1 MTDHPDGG
9 VARRLLAARLTASLM
24 PLNST
29 MVAVAVPDISAE
41 LGQSRTAVTQAL
53 VATYLITAIA
63 LQSPGGKLGDRL
75 GPWRVVTLGQ
85 AAIAVGAVLG
95 LLANGLA
102 ALTAARVLMA
112 CGGAL
117 VVPATIALLRLEL
130 PPERRGRAFGTFGA
144 IMGLAAAVGPI
155 LGGVLVDAFSWEAVF
170 LANVPVLLLAV
181 LVAGHGPRVRTPSSA
196 SRFDWW
202 GSVLLTLALVLI
214 VVGAQGEH
222 SWSLAVLAAGLAV
235 LVPFGWWERRSED
248 PVVDFSLFRSTPFAA
263 GSLLIGLQNLVMYAL
278 LFELPLVLDDLF
290 AVGAQGIGQLLT
302 FLTVAM
308 VAASLVAG
316 RLTDRMGPRPVA
328 LCGATLCLVGLL
340 VLELSGLSAP
350 GDVRIPLALL
360 GAGIGLSSP
369 AAQTASLSSVASSDS
384 GMAAGVGSTMRYL
397 GAVAGI
403 ALLGRGLDLDGSR
416 TQVLAEHRAML
427 AVYAV
432 ALLASLACAAVLP
445 RRNAMTDVR
454 GGPGGQARGRRT
466 PSGPRS
472 SGRLRSALGATRD
485 REAQA

>member
-1 MTDHPDGG
+1 MADHPDHG

-29 MVAVAVPDISAE
+29 MIAVAVPDIAAE
-41 LGQSRTAVTQAL
+41 LGHSRTTVTQAL

-75 GPWRVVTLGQ
+75 GQWRVVTFGQ
-85 AAIAVGAVLG
+85 AAIAVGALLG
-95 LLANGLA
+95 LVAQSLAV
-102 ALTAARVLMA
+102 LTVARMLMA

-144 IMGLAAAVGPI
+144 VMGLAAAVGPI

-170 LANVPVLLLAV
+170 LANVPVLAVSV
-181 LVAGHGPRVRTPSSA
+181 LVAANGPVVRTPPA
-196 SRFDWW
+196 ALRFDWW
-202 GSVLLTLALVLI
+202 GSVLLTVSLVLV
-214 VVGAQGEH
+214 VVGAQAEQ
-222 SWSLAVLAAGLAV
+222 SWSLLVLVAGLLV
-235 LVPFGWWERRSED
+235 LVPFGWWERRTQD
-248 PVVDFSLFRSTPFAA
+248 PVVDFALFRSAPFAA

-278 LFELPLVLDDLF
+278 LFELPIVLDDLF
-290 AVGAQGIGQLLT
+290 ALGARGIGQLLT

-308 VAASLVAG
+308 IATSLVAG

-328 LCGATLCLVGLL
+328 VCGALLCLGGLA
-340 VLELSGLSAP
+340 VLHGSGLSAP

-369 AAQTASLSSVASSDS
+369 AAQTASLSSVAPSRS

-403 ALLGRGLDLDGSR
+403 ALLGRVLDLDGSR
-416 TQVLAEHRAML
+416 AQVLGEHRALL

-432 ALLASLACAAVLP
+432 VLLASLACAAVLP
-445 RRNAMTDVR
+445 RRDAMAEVR
-454 GGPGGQARGRRT
+454 AGPG
-466 PSGPRS
+466 
-472 SGRLRSALGATRD
+472 D
-485 REAQA
+485 